1 MKTTLFIMGVSG
13 VGKTTIGKLLA
24 EKTKWPFL
32 DGDDFHPPA
41 NIQKMK
47 RGEALTD
54 DDRMPWL
61 QALNAKAREERDQ
74 PIIIACS
81 ALKKKYRK
89 VLADGL
95 RNDALFCWLN
105 GDAATIRAR
114 MQQRNH
120 FMPVALLDSQLNS
133 LERPENALEL
143 NIKKSPHQ
151 LVNTIINHM
160 KHPEF
165 GIAGMGVMGRSIAR
179 NFALKGYKLALYNR
193 HVKHSEEKVA
203 QKTIAQYQELS
214 TCQGYDDI
222 GEFVRSLKRPR
233 KLLVMVEAGKAV
245 DEMINAL
252 MPHLQKG
259 DVIIDGGN
267 SHYKDTERRIEQCGK
282 KGVHLLGC
290 GISGGEKGARLGPAI
305 MPGGAAGAYELVRPY
320 LESVAA
326 KNHEGQPCCAHIS
339 TGGSGHYVKM
349 IHNGIEYAE
358 MQLIAEVYGILRHAL
373 GYKPDEIAAVFS
385 KWNKKKNNAYLL
397 EISSQILS
405 TKVEGTWIIDKIH
418 DSAGNKG
425 TGGWTAL
432 DSIERGHA
440 FSTSVAAL
448 FSRFLSADWKWR
460 KSFSE
465 QVKKKRNSK
474 VHLHIDALQQ
484 ALYLSRLV
492 NHHLGFELI
501 HKTAIEMGWDIHL
514 SQLATIWSNGCII
527 RSAMMVRLAEVLKS
541 SPLILLDEQITS
553 KIGKQKKALVDAIH
567 AGMLAGV
574 DVSVLSAAANY
585 LNAATTYPGTTALIQ
600 AQRDFF
606 GAHTFQWIDQPEGK
620 AVHYLWEED

>member
-1 MKTTLFIMGVSG
+1 MGVSG
-13 VGKTTIGKLLA
+13 VGKTTVGKLLA

-32 DGDDFHPPA
+32 DGDEFHPPA
-41 NIQKMK
+41 NIEKMK
-47 RGEALTD
+47 KGKALTD
-54 DDRMPWL
+54 VDRMPWL
-61 QALNAKAREERDQ
+61 QALNAKAKEERDQ
-74 PIIIACS
+74 PVIIACS
-81 ALKKKYRK
+81 ALKKKYRT

-95 RNDALFCWLN
+95 KNDVLFCWLN
-105 GDAATIRAR
+105 GDATTIRTR
-114 MQQRNH
+114 MQQRSH
-120 FMPVALLDSQLNS
+120 FMPVTLLDSQFNS

-143 NIKKSPHQ
+143 DIKKSPIQ

-160 KHPEF
+160 NHPEF

-179 NFALKGYKLALYNR
+179 NFAGKGYKLALYNR
-193 HVKHSEEKVA
+193 HVKKLEEKVA
-203 QKTIAQYQELS
+203 QKTIAQYEELAS
-214 TCQGYDDI
+214 CVGYDDV
-222 GEFVRSLKRPR
+222 GKFVRSLKRPR

-245 DEMINAL
+245 DEMITAL

-267 SHYKDTERRIEQCGK
+267 SHYKDTERRITLCGK

-305 MPGGAAGAYELVRPY
+305 MPGGAAEAYELVRPY

-326 KNHEGQPCCAHIS
+326 KNHEGQPCCAYIS

-358 MQLIAEVYGILRHAL
+358 MQLIAEVYGIMRYAM
-373 GYKPDEIAAVFS
+373 GYKPDEIAEVFS

-397 EISSQILS
+397 EISSQILG
-405 TKVEGTWIIDKIH
+405 TKVDGTWIIDKIH

-425 TGGWTAL
+425 TGGWTGL

-474 VHLHIDALQQ
+474 VHLDINELQH

-501 HKTAIEMGWDIHL
+501 HKTASEMGWDINL
-514 SQLATIWSNGCII
+514 SQLATIWTNGCII
-527 RSAMMVRLAEVLKS
+527 RSSMMAKLAEVLKR
-541 SPLILLDEQITS
+541 SPLILLDDQVTL
-553 KIGKQKKALVDAIH
+553 KIGKQKKALIGAIH

-585 LNAATTYPGTTALIQ
+585 LNAVSTYPGTTALIQ

-606 GAHTFQWIDQPEGK
+606 GAHTFKWIDQPEGK